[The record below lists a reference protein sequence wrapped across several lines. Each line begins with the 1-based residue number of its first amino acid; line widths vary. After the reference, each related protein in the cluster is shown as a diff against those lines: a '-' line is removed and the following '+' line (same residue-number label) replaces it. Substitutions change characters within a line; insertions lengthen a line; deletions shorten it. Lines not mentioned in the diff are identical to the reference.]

1 MNDDNELDPI
11 ARLRAAD
18 PAVDVE
24 PREGFADEVVAR
36 ATTEAAT
43 RPIRRPRRHRSPT

>member
-1 MNDDNELDPI
+1 MNDDNELDPV

-24 PREGFADEVVAR
+24 PRDGV
-36 ATTEAAT
+36 
-43 RPIRRPRRHRSPT
+43 RR